1 MTMRRQLLAMII
13 TVAALAVAWPVM
25 VQATVSECKAGIDLV
40 QGDLDDIA
48 SGNRIGG
55 ANPQQTY
62 NSLISKLQGA
72 TLKLDQKKN
81 ADALQKLVEF
91 KTAVIAMRDAA
102 KPKLSPIDAG
112 LLLDGNDSVAIDEGI
127 YGAIEC
133 VALLP

>member
-1 MTMRRQLLAMII
+1 MNQFLL
-13 TVAALAVAWPVM
+13 
-25 VQATVSECKAGIDLV
+25 CKAKSSWFTALDVL
-40 QGDLDDIA
+40 GDLDDIA

-55 ANPQQTY
+55 ANPQRTY
-62 NSLISKLQGA
+62 NSLTSKLQGA